1 MRWGVVICFVLSA
14 STASASEPL
23 AELPAHTVVRLDY
36 TARDPACPGGQFL
49 QDVIRAR
56 TSYAPFAPAAEVR
69 LVVTVG
75 HDNHGYTARAVI
87 RDKRGASLYK
97 REWGPRADCQS
108 VVEGLGFAVSIEL
121 DPGGDPGPPP
131 PQPLP
136 PPPPRPPVETTEPAK
151 APAVVEERA
160 GRRIGAALA
169 FGLGVAPRPAV
180 GFAIDVGLRWP
191 AFSLALEG
199 RIFPSAEGPADTG
212 LVQLRTWQITGAVVP
227 CGHWRW
233 LFGCGVVEMGALSAT
248 SDARTPM
255 TMTLFH
261 VAGGVRGGVEWQGWE
276 HLALRASGD
285 ALFAPWRS
293 ALLVNNKPA
302 WTTPVLVG
310 LFGAGLVA
318 SF

>member
-1 MRWGVVICFVLSA
+1 MRWGVVAFVLLSA

-36 TARDPACPGGQFL
+36 TARVPGCPGGQFL

-69 LVVTVG
+69 LVVTVR
-75 HDNHGYTARAVI
+75 HDRQGYMARAVI
-87 RDKRGASLYK
+87 RDKRGASLYA

-108 VVEGLGFAVSIEL
+108 VVEGLGFAVSVAL
-121 DPGGDPGPPP
+121 DPGGNPSPLP

-136 PPPPRPPVETTEPAK
+136 PPPPPTPAENTEPAK
-151 APAVVEERA
+151 APVVVEERA

-199 RIFPSAEGPADTG
+199 RVFPSAEGPADTG

-233 LFGCGVVEMGALSAT
+233 LFGCGVVQLGALSAT
-248 SDARTPM
+248 SDARSPQSPTV
-255 TMTLFH
+255 FH

-276 HLALRASGD
+276 HLALRVSGD
-285 ALFAPWRS
+285 MLVAPWRS
-293 ALLVNNKPA
+293 ALSFNNEIA
-302 WTTPVLVG
+302 WTTPILVG
-310 LFGAGLVA
+310 SFGAGFVA